1 MQTPTSNV
9 TEHPLMEVVVRFFQD
24 GGLFMIPIGLI
35 LVIGLAIVL
44 ERMIYLQVARRR
56 NRTVFET
63 GIWPLLQKG
72 EFQKASK
79 AARESGVEVG
89 EMVAAGLARFRNS
102 QSRSDVEYAME
113 EGLMEVLPRFEKRT
127 PYLATLANVATLLGL
142 LGTIMG
148 LISAFT
154 AVADADPANKAS
166 MLSDS
171 ISVAM
176 NTTAFGLMSAIPLLL
191 AHAYLQTR
199 TNEMIDSLE
208 MAGVKLLNLIS
219 ETQAGSNAR
228 SEG

>member
-1 MQTPTSNV
+1 
-9 TEHPLMEVVVRFFQD
+9 
-24 GGLFMIPIGLI
+24 
-35 LVIGLAIVL
+35 
-44 ERMIYLQVARRR
+44 
-56 NRTVFET
+56 
-63 GIWPLLQKG
+63 
-72 EFQKASK
+72 
-79 AARESGVEVG
+79 
-89 EMVAAGLARFRNS
+89 MVAAGLARFRNS

-154 AVADADPANKAS
+154 AVAEADPADKAS

-219 ETQAGSNAR
+219 ETQAGSTAR